1 MHQRKTGQYVLTA
14 TTSDD
19 EKAEQIREWIQENFD
34 GNDSAAV
41 WYALNQQLQ
50 RDLINEEDDNE

>member
-1 MHQRKTGQYVLTA
+1 MHKRKTGQHVLTA
-14 TTSDD
+14 TTTDD
-19 EKAEQIREWIQENFD
+19 EKAQQIRDWIDENFD

-50 RDLINEEDDNE
+50 REIINEEHE